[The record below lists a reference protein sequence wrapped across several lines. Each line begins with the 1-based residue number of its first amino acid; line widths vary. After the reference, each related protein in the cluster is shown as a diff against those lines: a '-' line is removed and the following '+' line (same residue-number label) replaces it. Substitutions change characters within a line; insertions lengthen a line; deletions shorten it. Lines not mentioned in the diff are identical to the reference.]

1 VLSRSVEVFCAS
13 ANPDKVREIEELFR
27 EHLGVGVDDAGV
39 VVRLLPRPT
48 HVPDVDETESTL
60 LGNARLKARAIV
72 DATGAPAVADDTG
85 LFVEALP
92 GELGVR
98 TARYASDRP
107 EHATDPYG
115 ANRRKLLESLES
127 RGCLTPE
134 SRRARFVTVAVVLW
148 PDGREIVV
156 EGECRGSIALA
167 ERGEHGFGFDP
178 LFVPEEC
185 PGEIPG
191 RTFAELGDEIKNAI
205 SHRARAFQEL
215 ARSLRETIGSSPTA

>member
-1 VLSRSVEVFCAS
+1 MTSLELHCAS

-27 EHLGVGVDDAGV
+27 ENFGVGVV
-39 VVRLLPRPT
+39 LLPRPS
-48 HVPDVDETESTL
+48 HVSDVDETEDSL
-60 LGNARLKARAIV
+60 AGNARLKARAIV
-72 DATGAPAVADDTG
+72 DATGKPAVADDTG

-107 EHATDPYG
+107 DHATDPYG

-134 SRRARFVTVAVVLW
+134 SRRARFVTVALVLW
-148 PDGREIVV
+148 PDGRELVV
-156 EGECRGSIALA
+156 EGECRGTIALT

-178 LFVPEEC
+178 LFVPEESSDTG
-185 PGEIPG
+185 PNERPDL
-191 RTFAELGDEIKNAI
+191 TFAELGDEIKNTI
-205 SHRARAFQEL
+205 SHRARAFQAL
-215 ARSLRETIGSSPTA
+215 ARELRELPAA

>member
-1 VLSRSVEVFCAS
+1 MKNLEIHCAS

-27 EHLGVGVDDAGV
+27 EHLGDTVS
-39 VVRLLPRPT
+39 LLPRPA
-48 HVPDVDETESTL
+48 HVPDVEENAETL
-60 LGNARLKARAIV
+60 LGNARLKARAIME
-72 DATGAPAVADDTG
+72 ATGKPAVADDTG

-127 RGCLTPE
+127 RECLTPE
-134 SRRARFVTVAVVLW
+134 SRRARFVTVAVVMW
-148 PDGREIVV
+148 PGGRELSV
-156 EGECRGSIALA
+156 EGECRGVIASS

-178 LFVPEEC
+178 LFVPEEH
-185 PGEIPG
+185 PDL
-191 RTFAELGDEIKNAI
+191 TFAELGDTVKNRI
-205 SHRARAFQEL
+205 SHRARAFQAL
-215 ARSLRETIGSSPTA
+215 ARELRGLPAP

>member
-1 VLSRSVEVFCAS
+1 VKNLEIHCAS

-27 EHLGVGVDDAGV
+27 EHLDDRVA
-39 VVRLLPRPT
+39 LLPRPAS
-48 HVPDVDETESTL
+48 VPDVDENADTL
-60 LGNARLKARAIV
+60 LGNARLKAQAIV
-72 DATGAPAVADDTG
+72 DATGSPAVADDTG
-85 LFVEALP
+85 LFVDALP

-115 ANRRKLLESLES
+115 ANRKKLLESLEAQ
-127 RGCLTPE
+127 GCLAPE

-148 PDGREIVV
+148 PDGREIAI
-156 EGECRGSIALA
+156 EGECRGTIALA

-178 LFVPEEC
+178 LFMPEDF
-185 PGEIPG
+185 PDQ
-191 RTFAELGDEIKNAI
+191 TFAELGDEVKNRI

-215 ARSLRETIGSSPTA
+215 ARKLREVSTA

>member
-1 VLSRSVEVFCAS
+1 VTSLELHCAS

-27 EHLGVGVDDAGV
+27 ENFGVGVV
-39 VVRLLPRPT
+39 LLPRPS
-48 HVPDVDETESTL
+48 HVSDVDETEDSL
-60 LGNARLKARAIV
+60 AGNARLKARAIV
-72 DATGAPAVADDTG
+72 DATGKPAVADDTG

-107 EHATDPYG
+107 DHATDPYG

-134 SRRARFVTVAVVLW
+134 SRRARFVTVALVLW
-148 PDGREIVV
+148 PDGRELVV
-156 EGECRGSIALA
+156 EGECRGTIALT

-178 LFVPEEC
+178 LFVPEESSDTG
-185 PGEIPG
+185 PNERPDL
-191 RTFAELGDEIKNAI
+191 TFAELGDEIKNTI
-205 SHRARAFQEL
+205 SHRARAFQAL
-215 ARSLRETIGSSPTA
+215 ARELRELPAA

>member
-1 VLSRSVEVFCAS
+1 VKNLEIHCAS

-27 EHLGVGVDDAGV
+27 EHLDDRV
-39 VVRLLPRPT
+39 VLLPRPAS
-48 HVPDVDETESTL
+48 VPDVDENADTL
-60 LGNARLKARAIV
+60 LGNARLKAQAIV
-72 DATGAPAVADDTG
+72 DATGSPAVADDTG
-85 LFVEALP
+85 LFVDALP

-115 ANRRKLLESLES
+115 ANRKKLLESLEAQ
-127 RGCLTPE
+127 GCLAPE

-148 PDGREIVV
+148 PDGREIAV
-156 EGECRGSIALA
+156 EGECRGTIALA

-178 LFVPEEC
+178 LFMPEEF
-185 PGEIPG
+185 PEQ
-191 RTFAELGDEIKNAI
+191 TFAELGDEVKNRI

-215 ARSLRETIGSSPTA
+215 ARKLREVSTA

>member
-1 VLSRSVEVFCAS
+1 VKTLEIHCAS

-27 EHLGVGVDDAGV
+27 EHLDDRVA
-39 VVRLLPRPT
+39 LLPRPAS
-48 HVPDVDETESTL
+48 VPDVDENADTL

-72 DATGAPAVADDTG
+72 DATGSPAVADDTG
-85 LFVEALP
+85 LFVDALP

-115 ANRRKLLESLES
+115 ANRKKLLESLEAQ
-127 RGCLTPE
+127 GCLAPE

-148 PDGREIVV
+148 PDGREIAV
-156 EGECRGSIALA
+156 EGECRGTIALA

-178 LFVPEEC
+178 LFIPEQ
-185 PGEIPG
+185 
-191 RTFAELGDEIKNAI
+191 TFAELGDEVKNRI
-205 SHRARAFQEL
+205 SHRAKAFQEL
-215 ARSLRETIGSSPTA
+215 ARKLREVSTA

>member
-1 VLSRSVEVFCAS
+1 MRELEIHCAS

-27 EHLGVGVDDAGV
+27 DFLGDAV
-39 VVRLLPRPT
+39 TLLPRPA
-48 HVPDVDETESTL
+48 HVPDVDENADTL
-60 LGNARLKARAIV
+60 AGNARLKARAIV
-72 DATGAPAVADDTG
+72 EATGKPAVADDTG

-115 ANRRKLLESLES
+115 ANRRKLLDSLEIL
-127 RGCLTPE
+127 GCVSPE
-134 SRRARFVTVAVVLW
+134 SRRARFVTVALVMW
-148 PDGREIVV
+148 PSDGSGESRELIV
-156 EGECRGSIALA
+156 EGGCRGVIASN

-178 LFVPEEC
+178 LFIPDEQ
-185 PGEIPG
+185 PGHDLDG
-191 RTFAELGDEIKNAI
+191 STFTGATFAELGDEVKNRI

-215 ARSLRETIGSSPTA
+215 ARRLHDYPQ

>member
-1 VLSRSVEVFCAS
+1 VTSLELHCAS

-27 EHLGVGVDDAGV
+27 ENFGVGVV
-39 VVRLLPRPT
+39 LLPRPS
-48 HVPDVDETESTL
+48 HVSDVDETENSL
-60 LGNARLKARAIV
+60 AGNARLKARAIV
-72 DATGAPAVADDTG
+72 DATGKPAVADDTG

-107 EHATDPYG
+107 DHATDPYG

-134 SRRARFVTVAVVLW
+134 SRRARFVTVALVLW
-148 PDGREIVV
+148 PDGRELVV
-156 EGECRGSIALA
+156 EGECRGTIALT

-178 LFVPEEC
+178 LFVPEESSDTG
-185 PGEIPG
+185 PNERPDL
-191 RTFAELGDEIKNAI
+191 TFAELGDEIKNTI
-205 SHRARAFQEL
+205 SHRARAFQAL
-215 ARSLRETIGSSPTA
+215 ARELRELPAA

>member
-1 VLSRSVEVFCAS
+1 VRTLEIHCAS

-27 EHLGVGVDDAGV
+27 EHLGESHEASVI
-39 VVRLLPRPT
+39 LLPRPSQ
-48 HVPDVDETESTL
+48 VPDVDETEDTL

-72 DATGAPAVADDTG
+72 DATGKPAVADDTG
-85 LFVEALP
+85 MFVESLP

-107 EHATDPYG
+107 DHATDPYG

-134 SRRARFVTVAVVLW
+134 SRRARFVTVAMVMW
-148 PDGREIVV
+148 PDGREVVV
-156 EGECRGSIALA
+156 EGECRGTIALT

-185 PGEIPG
+185 PGEFSD
-191 RTFAELGDEIKNAI
+191 RTFAELGDEIKNTI
-205 SHRARAFQEL
+205 SHRARAFQAL
-215 ARSLRETIGSSPTA
+215 ARELGDLPAA